1 MIRRHHVLAH
11 GAQDEATVHVG
22 STIAGVDKDVFVVVS
37 TVGAAGA
44 LAGYLASGSLFVAAI
59 AAVAAVVIVPVVLV
73 VFSGPGS

>member
-11 GAQDEATVHVG
+11 GARDEATVHVG
-22 STIAGVDKDVFVVVS
+22 RAIAGIDKDIFVFVS
-37 TVGAAGA
+37 TVGGVGA

-59 AAVAAVVIVPVVLV
+59 AAVATVVIVPVVLV